1 MSEFKPSEDLTQYL
15 NEWGIMSYRLVDGSY
30 VIAEEVDHDEENN
43 ILYIAGAL
51 ELNTDINTGKG
62 YFKPWLDSEDDEL
75 IQLVGDK
82 ILARSETPLKYKS
95 HYHKYYLLQQVK
107 INLSEEEIDD
117 VLNQISNPLV
127 DNLDYSEGD
136 DGYDE
141 DWGMGFNQPL
151 SDIHKEWRSK
161 FKDN

>member
-1 MSEFKPSEDLTQYL
+1 MSEFKPSEDLTDYL
-15 NEWGIMSYRLVDGSY
+15 NDWGIMSYRLVDGSY
-30 VIAEEVDHDEENN
+30 ILAEEIDCDEQTN

-51 ELNTDINTGKG
+51 ELRTDINTGKS
-62 YFKPWLDSEDDEL
+62 YLTPWLESDDDEL

-82 ILARSETPLKYKS
+82 IIARSETPLNYKS
-95 HYHKYYLLQQVK
+95 NYHKYYLSEQIK
-107 INLSEEEIDD
+107 FNLSEEEIDD

-127 DNLDYSEGD
+127 DNLDCLEGND
-136 DGYDE
+136 SYEE
-141 DWGMGFNQPL
+141 DWGMGFDQPL

>member
-1 MSEFKPSEDLTQYL
+1 MSEFKPSEELTQYL

-82 ILARSETPLKYKS
+82 ILARSETKLPL
-95 HYHKYYLLQQVK
+95 LPFVC
-107 INLSEEEIDD
+107 I
-117 VLNQISNPLV
+117 
-127 DNLDYSEGD
+127 
-136 DGYDE
+136 
-141 DWGMGFNQPL
+141 
-151 SDIHKEWRSK
+151 
-161 FKDN
+161 